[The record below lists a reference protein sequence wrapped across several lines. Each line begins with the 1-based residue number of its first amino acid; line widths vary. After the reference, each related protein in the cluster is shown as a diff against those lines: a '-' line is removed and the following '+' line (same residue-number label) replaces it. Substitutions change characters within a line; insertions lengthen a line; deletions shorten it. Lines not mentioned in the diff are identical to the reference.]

1 MAFSFRS
8 AKIVIRCAH
17 LDASH
22 AFYMDVLGLE
32 LAERWEEPQ
41 GRGLIVSLGDR
52 APGAS
57 IEMYEMSSAD
67 PRFDPR
73 FREPVPSDKIDLQL
87 ETDSVDAWADR
98 LRGRWPFEGPEDLPW
113 GQRWIRLRDPD
124 GLPIA
129 IYKKS
134 PTAVSENASS
144 GS

>member
-1 MAFSFRS
+1 MAFSFRG

-17 LDASH
+17 LDASR

-32 LAERWEEPQ
+32 LAECWEEPQ

-98 LRGRWPFEGPEDLPW
+98 LRGRWPFEVPKICPGT
-113 GQRWIRLRDPD
+113 GWIRLRDPD
-124 GLPIA
+124 GLLIA
-129 IYKKS
+129 IYKNC
-134 PTAVSENASS
+134 PAAVGENAAP